1 MKFGD
6 VRIGQ
11 IVYIAR
17 NSSYGVVVGLMN
29 DYANLKMLY
38 KGFWNSIMVA
48 FMPLGNFSFTEN
60 IKGMEDTETF
70 KKLLRECAREIFS
83 QPLHFVEDGYGVHV
97 VELQVVD
104 IKPLT
109 KEVRNWVLKTN
120 MLQSK
125 EEQQQLANSIL
136 TKAKEDEFLDLYQDI
151 NTYTQRIQANM
162 KNMRPYKGEKIKKGT
177 ILVEDNQRV
186 LLFYTDEEYFA
197 FKFFETDADFVTEC
211 LFVISSQ
218 YDYMQGRIDES
229 FGTRK
234 FSILDVNVFDCKVN
248 TELVKK
254 YLFNKEIVSRHKE
267 RYTR

>member
-1 MKFGD
+1 MKLED
-6 VRIGQ
+6 VRVGQ

-17 NSSYGVVVGLMN
+17 SSSYGVVVGLMN
-29 DYANLKMLY
+29 DYANLNMLY
-38 KGFWNSIMVA
+38 KGFWNSITVA
-48 FMPLGNFSFTEN
+48 FMPFGTFTFTDSTQGVKE
-60 IKGMEDTETF
+60 TETF
-70 KKLLRECAREIFS
+70 KNFLRDCARETFS
-83 QPLHFVEDGYGVHV
+83 HPLNFVEDGYGVPV
-97 VELQVVD
+97 VELQVVA

-125 EEQQQLANSIL
+125 EEQQQLENSIL
-136 TKAKEDEFLDLYQDI
+136 TKAKEDEFLDLYRDI

-162 KNMRPYKGEKIKKGT
+162 KNMRQYKGEKIKKGT

-218 YDYMQGRIDES
+218 YDYMPGRIDES

-254 YLFNKEIVSRHKE
+254 YLFNKEMVSRHKE